1 MNKTEQAQFDAAMA
15 LVTKLHKIIEKSD
28 DKKKSKLRELPGFV
42 VSSEFNAETG
52 IGTLKVNFGEMDDNG
67 TSVHPKT
74 GNITNW
80 LAPSKRGRDHWINF
94 GDSTKFILCKFGTY
108 IKK

>member
-1 MNKTEQAQFDAAMA
+1 MNTKEQKQFDAAMA
-15 LVTKLHKIIEKSD
+15 LVGKLTKIIEKSD
-28 DKKKSKLRELPGFV
+28 DKKSKKQRELPGFV
-42 VSSEFNAETG
+42 VLSEFNAETG

-67 TSVHPKT
+67 VSVNEKS

-80 LAPSKRGRDHWINF
+80 LAPSKRGRDHWISF
-94 GDSTKFILCKFGTY
+94 GDSSKFVICKFGDY

>member
-1 MNKTEQAQFDAAMA
+1 MNTKEQAQFDAAMA

-52 IGTLKVNFGEMDDNG
+52 IGTLKVNFGEMEDNG
-67 TSVHPKT
+67 VSVGKKGT
-74 GNITNW
+74 TNW
-80 LAPSKRGRDHWINF
+80 LAPSKRGRDHWITF
-94 GDSTKFILCKFGTY
+94 GDSKKFVICKFGEY
-108 IKK
+108 NAS